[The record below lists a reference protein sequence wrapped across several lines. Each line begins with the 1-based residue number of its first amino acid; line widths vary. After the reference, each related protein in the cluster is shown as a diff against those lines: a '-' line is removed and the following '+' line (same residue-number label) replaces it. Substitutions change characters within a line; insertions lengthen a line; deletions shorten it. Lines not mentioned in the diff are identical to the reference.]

1 MADEEDKNLP
11 NEELIQQML
20 SVQGAEIEARRR
32 ELEVRASDLDNH
44 RRVAIASIEAKSA
57 DRDGSRQT
65 LERESTK
72 SKRFILILVSMLL
85 LFIAG
90 MVVLGQAA
98 AIFDLL
104 KEVMKYVL
112 GGFGGAGLTLVYL
125 SFKKEA

>member
-11 NEELIQQML
+11 NEEVIQQML
-20 SVQGAEIEARRR
+20 SVQGAEIETRRR

-44 RRVAIASIEAKSA
+44 RRVAIASIEAESA

-72 SKRFILILVSMLL
+72 SKRFILILVFMLL

-90 MVVLGQAA
+90 MVWLGQAA

-112 GGFGGAGLTLVYL
+112 GGFGGAGLTLVYQ